1 MASKPTSTYK
11 MPKAIKMRLANF
23 LDPIEY
29 NSRKRGYIEA
39 HMFAQDTAKVADK
52 ETKKKN
58 RGQDQSSD

>member
-1 MASKPTSTYK
+1 

-23 LDPIEY
+23 LDPVEY

-52 ETKKKN
+52 ENRKKK
-58 RGQDQSSD
+58 GQDQSSD